1 MIDHRLSTPVVDFAV
16 YKPAVDLAA
25 AVRNFVAPSTV
36 LVGTVC
42 TAAAVVVVVVVVVVV
57 GHN

>member
-1 MIDHRLSTPVVDFAV
+1 MIDHRLSIPVVDFAV

-42 TAAAVVVVVVVVVVV
+42 TAAAVVVVVVV